1 MKQNLKLFVVI
12 VIFSLLLV
20 GCTSVGQKAAPTPT
34 AGENQDF
41 GAIISATGVV
51 VPERWA
57 ALSARSQAVVV
68 EVLVT
73 EGEKVSAG
81 QPLVRL
87 DGQAAAQ
94 ANLGTAQFELT
105 NAQQAL
111 DTLKENA
118 AAETAHAQQAV
129 ANAMQAVEDAQEDVD
144 KLVYRRAS
152 DDLIK
157 QTQDEIDLAKKA
169 VSRAEDTY
177 KLFKK
182 RPDGDTLKAQAEL
195 ALVKARIHLDNRI
208 SYLNWYTGTPDEI
221 DAAKYRAALAVAQA
235 NLDRTRTEYDRRKD
249 GPDKNLLELA
259 TARLALAKT
268 RVQAAQ
274 EAVGDL
280 ELRAPFDGVV
290 CNLDARVG
298 EWVVPGMTILELGD
312 LDQLRVE
319 TTDLSEIDAAR
330 VHPQDRVLITF
341 DALPNVVI
349 NGKVHWVANKSGEG
363 SGVNYSTI
371 VMLDTIPA
379 DLRWGMTAFVDI
391 KVSE

>member
-1 MKQNLKLFVVI
+1 
-12 VIFSLLLV
+12 
-20 GCTSVGQKAAPTPT
+20 
-34 AGENQDF
+34 
-41 GAIISATGVV
+41 
-51 VPERWA
+51 
-57 ALSARSQAVVV
+57 
-68 EVLVT
+68 
-73 EGEKVSAG
+73 
-81 QPLVRL
+81 
-87 DGQAAAQ
+87 
-94 ANLGTAQFELT
+94 
-105 NAQQAL
+105 
-111 DTLKENA
+111 
-118 AAETAHAQQAV
+118 
-129 ANAMQAVEDAQEDVD
+129 MQAVEDAQEDVD

-235 NLDRTRTEYDRRKD
+235 NLDRARTEYDRRKD

-259 TARLALAKT
+259 EARLALAKT

-274 EAVGDL
+274 EAVGNL

-298 EWVVPGMTILELGD
+298 EWVMPGTPILQLGD
-312 LDQLRVE
+312 LNDLRVE

-330 VHPQDRVLITF
+330 VHPQDTVSVTF
-341 DALPNVVI
+341 DALPEVVV
-349 NGKVHWVANKSGEG
+349 NGTVLRVANKSAAS
-363 SGVNYSTI
+363 SGVNYT
-371 VMLDTIPA
+371 VVVVLDSVPA

-391 KVSE
+391 EVSP